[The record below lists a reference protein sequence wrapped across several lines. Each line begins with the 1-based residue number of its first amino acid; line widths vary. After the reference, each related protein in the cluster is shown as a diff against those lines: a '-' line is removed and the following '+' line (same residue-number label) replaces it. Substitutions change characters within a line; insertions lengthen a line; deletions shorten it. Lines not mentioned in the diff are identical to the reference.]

1 MSIEMSEK
9 VILITDRPRITS
21 PIKIALNKHNLE
33 IVTDYPA
40 LTSTSVM
47 SAGIAKSGK
56 TAFIRTELLRFI
68 RAKGFPRAIIMDS
81 QIDLGREAGPDPGM
95 LKIFKTFLIA
105 CVILSKGT
113 EFKNIRG
120 NFILLTKGNDF
131 EKEFGIGNDPYS
143 VMNLL
148 SSQNPEINVFID
160 ELKEK
165 RELFD
170 AIFSIELV
178 DTGLSSDIITE
189 SIVNFLQKTAKGAIS
204 SPPAPDAAPA
214 EKKTAK
220 VEASDDDNSAESDDT
235 PARIV
240 YRINAESV
248 YDDGK
253 ILTELTEEH
262 AALKE
267 KEFYIIGSWN
277 SKTEL
282 EVSKKIA
289 SVVQKGINENARF
302 GYGDPIT
309 FNFDDRCI
317 IDKNTTLSIA
327 QLFTKNLSVFK
338 KITLAAS
345 PKNSELIQKSRGFPM
360 IKDIFKIAEPA

>member
-1 MSIEMSEK
+1 MAITMSDK
-9 VILITDRPRITS
+9 VILITEKSRITS
-21 PIKIALNKHNLE
+21 PIKIALNKFNLE

-68 RAKGFPRAIIMDS
+68 KTKGFPRAIIMDS

-105 CVILSKGT
+105 CVILSKGS

-120 NFILLTKGNDF
+120 NFILLTKGNAF
-131 EKEFGIGNDPYS
+131 EKEFGIGKDPYS

-160 ELKEK
+160 ELKDN

-178 DTGLSSDIITE
+178 DTELSSDVITE
-189 SIVNFLQKTAKGAIS
+189 SIAKFLQKTAKGAAPS
-204 SPPAPDAAPA
+204 SSDPGASPA
-214 EKKTAK
+214 ETKAAK
-220 VEASDDDNSAESDDT
+220 EVAPSDEDNAGGASDT

-248 YDDGK
+248 YDDGEV
-253 ILTELTEEH
+253 LTELTDEH
-262 AALKE
+262 SALNE

-309 FNFDDRCI
+309 FNFDDRCV

-327 QLFTKNLSVFK
+327 QLFTKNFAVFK
-338 KITLAAS
+338 KITLKAS

-360 IKDIFKIAEPA
+360 IRDIFKA